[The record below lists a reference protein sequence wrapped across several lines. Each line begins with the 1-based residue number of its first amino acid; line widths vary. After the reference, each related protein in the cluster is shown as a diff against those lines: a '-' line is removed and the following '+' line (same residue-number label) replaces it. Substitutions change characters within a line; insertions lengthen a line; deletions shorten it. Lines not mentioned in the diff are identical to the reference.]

1 MHEKPLLPT
10 ILLTHYGNNWIRGS
24 ERCLLDLIANIDRT
38 RFRIV
43 LWCNS
48 KIVGEAAAALGIKV
62 ITTDFTCLFNNRS
75 ISRVN
80 DYFRITNIANY
91 IINKYDVKLVHANS
105 AAPSLWLNRVCRAK
119 KIPLISHLHSS
130 YTLKDRILFSLHQ
143 ATMIVGVSK
152 SVLCGLSKD
161 GVPACR
167 LKVIGNGLDIKRLLA
182 QQKVKIRDQ
191 LQLDKQDYLV
201 ATTGSLIHRKGI
213 ALAISATIKIRKSGI
228 PIHLLILGEGP
239 IRGELEKIIE
249 DNNASSYI
257 HLYGESD
264 KIVGILRGGVNLYIS
279 TAKEEAFGLSIAE
292 ASLAGLPVVAPNF
305 GEISN
310 IVKHNISGKLYP
322 RCDEKQLIKNI
333 KILYQNPI
341 RARRLGVFGFDHIIS
356 NYDIT
361 RYTNNFE
368 NLYSDTINNNI
379 EFCTLNSRS
388 KLSNISLSIAFSF
401 FKILKNIFRS
411 GVTS

>member
-1 MHEKPLLPT
+1 MHENPRLPT

-48 KIVGEAAAALGIKV
+48 KIVGETAAALGIKV
-62 ITTDFTCLFNNRS
+62 IRTDFTCLFNNTS
-75 ISRVN
+75 ITRIK
-80 DYFRITNIANY
+80 DYFRITNIAQY
-91 IINKYDVKLVHANS
+91 IIDKYDVKLVHANS
-105 AAPSLWLNRVCRAK
+105 AAPSLWLNRACRAK
-119 KIPLISHLHSS
+119 EIPLISHLHSS
-130 YTLKDRILFSLHQ
+130 YTLKDRIIFGLHQ

-152 SVLCGLSKD
+152 SVLQGLSKD

-167 LKVIGNGLDIKRLLA
+167 LKIIENGLDLKRLLA
-182 QQKVKIRDQ
+182 QQKVEIREQ
-191 LQLDKQDYLV
+191 LQLDNQDYLV

-213 ALAISATIKIRKSGI
+213 DLAISATIKIRKCGI

-249 DNNASSYI
+249 ENNASSYV
-257 HLYGESD
+257 HLHGESD
-264 KIVGILRGGVNLYIS
+264 RVVGILRGGVNLYIS

-292 ASLAGLPVVAPNF
+292 ASLAGIPVIAPNF

-322 RCDEKQLIKNI
+322 RCDEKQLIKNM
-333 KILYQNPI
+333 KVLYQNPI
-341 RARRLGVFGFDHIIS
+341 KARRLGVCGFDHIIS
-356 NYDIT
+356 NYDIEK
-361 RYTNNFE
+361 YIHKFE
-368 NLYSDTINNNI
+368 VLYSDTINNNSQHYSPH
-379 EFCTLNSRS
+379 TRS
-388 KLSNISLSIAFSF
+388 TLSNIPLSIAFSF
-401 FKILKNIFRS
+401 FRVLKNIFRPGAIS
-411 GVTS
+411 